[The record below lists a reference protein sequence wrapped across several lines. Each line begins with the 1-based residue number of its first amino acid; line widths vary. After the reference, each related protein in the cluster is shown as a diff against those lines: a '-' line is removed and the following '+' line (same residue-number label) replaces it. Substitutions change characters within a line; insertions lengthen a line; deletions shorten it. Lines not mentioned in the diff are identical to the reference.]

1 MRTLSIAASAA
12 LLAGCAA
19 PAAAPGVSDARET
32 SLVGTHW
39 IGIVDAS
46 VDRNAVPRID
56 FVSEGRLS
64 GYTGCN
70 MLSGAWSREGAAM
83 RLHGIA
89 TTKRM
94 CVGAGDEVEKRV
106 LAAVNGE
113 SRAGREGD
121 NLVFTGP
128 SGARFEFKP
137 AR

>member
-1 MRTLSIAASAA
+1 MRSSSVAACAV

-19 PAAAPGVSDARET
+19 PAAAPHVSDAREA

-39 IGIVDAS
+39 IGVVDAS

-56 FVSEGRLS
+56 FVTEGRLS

-70 MLSGAWSREGAAM
+70 MLSGAWAREGSAV
-83 RLHGIA
+83 RLSGVV

-94 CVGAGDEVEKRV
+94 CLGAGDEVEKRV
-106 LAAVNGE
+106 LAAVSGE
-113 SRAGREGD
+113 SRLTREGD
-121 NLVFTGP
+121 NLVFTAP